1 MFKSTYSDNIDTTK
15 QRMPKKNAGQK
26 DHKDKPLTILNQTNQ
41 TSTVQKRTVNT
52 RHFFLVFFLKD
63 KQYVVH
69 TLWTH

>member
-41 TSTVQKRTVNT
+41 TSKRTVNT
-52 RHFFLVFFLKD
+52 RPFFTCFFS
-63 KQYVVH
+63 
-69 TLWTH
+69 

>member
-41 TSTVQKRTVNT
+41 TSKRTVNT
-52 RHFFLVFFLKD
+52 RHFFYLFFFLKD